1 MPTKASEI
9 AADIRKN
16 LNKRDS
22 KGRFI
27 VDVTLLSD
35 NESSCVV
42 NEWIST
48 GCIVLDAIMGGG
60 LPIGR
65 MVEIYGSP
73 SSGKSLIAAQ
83 IAATAQENGYIVGY
97 VDTETAVSIPMMK
110 KLGVN
115 VDELIYTSPDS
126 IEEVFAFFEEA
137 METRNRLDPDNI
149 LVLIWDSIASTSTLQ
164 EEGKEYGETGYL
176 DHARIIS
183 QGLRK
188 IMRKFSKQRVAVLF
202 LNQTREKIGVMFG
215 DKTATFGGK
224 AVSFHASIRIALT
237 LAGKIKLADKK
248 KVVGM
253 DTTALVVKN
262 KVAMP
267 FRTAT
272 LPIYFGKA
280 IDDTKASLMWL
291 EDNGFVTGASRK
303 ELVLEKETLSFKKP
317 EWAAIYEDHF
327 DEISDMIL
335 ASNDDG
341 GDDDAGETEL
351 EPASED

>member
-16 LNKRDS
+16 LTKRDS
-22 KGRFI
+22 KNRFI

-42 NEWIST
+42 DEWIST

-137 METRNRLDPDNI
+137 METRNRLDPTNI

-183 QGLRK
+183 QALRK

-202 LNQTREKIGVMFG
+202 LNQTRDKMGVMFG

-224 AVSFHASIRIALT
+224 AVSFHASIRVALT
-237 LAGKIKLADKK
+237 LAGKMKLPGKPPRI
-248 KVVGM
+248 VGM
-253 DTTALVVKN
+253 DTTAKVVKN

-267 FRTAT
+267 FREAT
-272 LPIYFGKA
+272 LPIYFGRA
-280 IDDTKASLMWL
+280 IDDTKASLKWL
-291 EDNGFVTGASRK
+291 EDNGFITGATRK

-317 EWAAIYEDHF
+317 EWPAIYEEHF
-327 DEISDMIL
+327 DEIADMIL

-341 GDDDAGETEL
+341 DDEGEVEI
-351 EPASED
+351 EDPEE